1 MTRSEMETTIRAAR
15 SALLAAWNGCTDS
28 ACKAL
33 TDDAYKKLSL
43 VLREL

>member
-1 MTRSEMETTIRAAR
+1 MTRSEVETTIRSAR
-15 SALLAAWNGCTDS
+15 TSVLAAWNCCTDP
-28 ACKAL
+28 ACKAH